1 MADVPTPS
9 KREWSVKL
17 HELRR
22 LGSGNLTLICEL
34 NAGALFSSCFWNG
47 TRLRVQERERFI
59 SEMWG
64 RDAEK

>member
-1 MADVPTPS
+1 MADRPTPS
-9 KREWSVKL
+9 KRGWSVKL
-17 HELRR
+17 HEPRC

-34 NAGALFSSCFWNG
+34 GAGTLFSNCFWNG
-47 TRLRVQERERFI
+47 ARLRVQERERFI